1 MVKKHL
7 QETRR
12 VKLMKDFKI
21 EILKFSVNKLKQS
34 VIQERQATAPRCSK
48 EYIFWKM
55 SYN

>member
-34 VIQERQATAPRCSK
+34 VIQERQTTAPRCSK